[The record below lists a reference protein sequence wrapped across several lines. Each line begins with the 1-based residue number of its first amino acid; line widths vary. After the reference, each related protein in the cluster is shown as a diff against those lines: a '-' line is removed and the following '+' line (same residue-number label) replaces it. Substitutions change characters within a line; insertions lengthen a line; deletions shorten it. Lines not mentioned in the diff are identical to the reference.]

1 MIVLQI
7 RVQQQFLESRLTRR
21 ARHHPSVVTGPVAMT
36 TDASRTVPVPVWSTA
51 EKHGHQPYELNAS
64 LRPPPFASPS
74 TEHPNAHV
82 PTASALT
89 HVDIHADSTA
99 RMSSLTGC
107 VITNGRSHR
116 EWEQRA
122 PQRRE
127 TLQGGAIS
135 EGSQVEDW
143 VVRIVESRQQVTV
156 MQRWHIR
163 DLHTVRK
170 TQVVEC
176 RAVVPN
182 DPLYW

>member
-99 RMSSLTGC
+99 RMSSLVVSSPMGGVIGNESSEHPSAVRHCREVQFLRDRRSRTG
-107 VITNGRSHR
+107 
-116 EWEQRA
+116 
-122 PQRRE
+122 
-127 TLQGGAIS
+127 
-135 EGSQVEDW
+135 
-143 VVRIVESRQQVTV
+143 
-156 MQRWHIR
+156 
-163 DLHTVRK
+163 
-170 TQVVEC
+170 
-176 RAVVPN
+176 
-182 DPLYW
+182 